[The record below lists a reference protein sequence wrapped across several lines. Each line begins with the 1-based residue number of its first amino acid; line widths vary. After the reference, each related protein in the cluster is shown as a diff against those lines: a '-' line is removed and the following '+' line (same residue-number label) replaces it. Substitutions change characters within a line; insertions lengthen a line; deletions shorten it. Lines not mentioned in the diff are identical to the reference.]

1 MTLRNTIADAFAS
14 SRLTERELAKAT
26 GLNAR
31 TVHRILTEDG
41 LFIDALTLRHI
52 AEALRLD
59 YYTLLPLRPEFP
71 ENPMLT
77 YVEPYASSASELVTE
92 VSTSLTSPLI
102 RAIMSPFR
110 SSEKNPKGSSTTFL

>member
-52 AEALRLD
+52 ADALRLD
-59 YYTLLPLRPEFP
+59 YDTLIGIRPEFP
-71 ENPMLT
+71 ENP
-77 YVEPYASSASELVTE
+77 ELL
-92 VSTSLTSPLI
+92 STSRAETS
-102 RAIMSPFR
+102 AG
-110 SSEKNPKGSSTTFL
+110 EKKEMLCFLRNNLEKRESLEDNNG